1 MDAAFQAC
9 SCSQGIA
16 LEQIVRI
23 ARVLEIHKDLRGS
36 SFTWVAAFDYLC
48 QIDPRTGSDVTKEVA
63 L

>member
-36 SFTWVAAFDYLC
+36 SFTWAAAIDYLC
-48 QIDPRTGSDVTKEVA
+48 QIDPGTQM
-63 L
+63 